1 MSLILYEVKDK
12 IATVTLNRPEKLNA
26 YNEEMV
32 GELYEAWRKFAGDDD
47 AWTAIV
53 TGAGDRAFCSGHD
66 LDMILESDGQYKD
79 HDSPTMW
86 YGELEIYKPI
96 IAAVNGYAFGGGCS
110 LALSCDIRIASEK
123 AAFGYPQPRYGAMSL
138 GGHQR
143 LPKTIPPGIAIE
155 FILTGRTIPVEEAS
169 RWGMVN
175 KAVPHEAL
183 MDEARHGPP
192 HQPERAALRPPHE
205 GSAPEGHEDARRAR
219 GHQHGQAHQLPP
231 PDLRGHA
238 GGPGGLHGEAR
249 APMAGPLSG
258 AAASAPP
265 PRPPEAARV
274 RVFARPGDRE

>member
-1 MSLILYEVKDK
+1 MNFILYDVKDK
-12 IATVTLNRPEKLNA
+12 IATITLNRPDKLNA

-32 GELYEAWRKFAGDDD
+32 GELYETWQEFAQDDA

-53 TGAGDRAFCSGHD
+53 TGAGDRSFCSGHD

-123 AAFGYPQPRYGAMSL
+123 ATFGYPQPRYGAMSL

-143 LPKTIPPGIAIE
+143 LPKTIPPGIAME
-155 FILTGRTIPVEEAS
+155 FILTGRNIPAAEAA

-175 KAVPHEAL
+175 KVVPPEEL
-183 MDEARHGPP
+183 MDEAR
-192 HQPERAALRPPHE
+192 AM
-205 GSAPEGHEDARRAR
+205 ARLINQNA
-219 GHQHGQAHQLPP
+219 
-231 PDLRGHA
+231 
-238 GGPGGLHGEAR
+238 
-249 APMAGPLSG
+249 PLSVRHTKEALLKG
-258 AAASAPP
+258 MRTPDVREGINMAKLISYRLQTSEDTKEGLAAFTEK
-265 PRPPEAARV
+265 RKPEWRG
-274 RVFARPGDRE
+274 R